1 MRVEKLSDVAAIA
14 LVVVALVPWG
24 EGADGPAAPEI
35 PAPSAEAKR
44 AVMPITALLSG
55 HGDQARELAAF
66 YHAAADVVRRDGAGA
81 KVVKKTSDLRTFCEK
96 AVTLRFQG
104 VFQKVPGLAEVIHGS
119 KGALAQLLE
128 LDVVELDHANAADA
142 LDAVAWACQEA
153 AR

>member
-14 LVVVALVPWG
+14 LVVLVLVPWG

-35 PAPSAEAKR
+35 PAPSAEAKL
-44 AVMPITALLSG
+44 AVTPITALLSG

-66 YHAAADVVRRDGAGA
+66 YHAAAEVVRRDGVGA
-81 KVVKKTSDLRTFCEK
+81 KVLKNTSDLRTFGQR

-104 VFQKVPGLAEVIHGS
+104 AFQKVPGLSEAIHGPG
-119 KGALAQLLE
+119 GALAQLLK
-128 LDVVELDHANAADA
+128 LDVVELHHTKTADV